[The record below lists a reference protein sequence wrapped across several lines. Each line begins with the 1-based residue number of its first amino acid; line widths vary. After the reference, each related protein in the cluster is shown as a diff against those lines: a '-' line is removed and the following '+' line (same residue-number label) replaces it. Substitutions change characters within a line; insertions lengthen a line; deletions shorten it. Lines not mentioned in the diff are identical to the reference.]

1 MIKIMILTSVNI
13 TNNIIM
19 VTIILMIAILTRS

>member
-19 VTIILMIAILTRS
+19 VTIILMIAIVTRS